1 MAPILD
7 WKKLMKVDPD
17 ALPRQEELADRL
29 LETVSKVDGKDLKTE
44 TPEQL
49 IHLFKIT
56 QSLMKMKAQEVEL
69 ALEEVEKAGEEQAKC
84 ENQFK
89 TKVMKLQNELEMAQ
103 RSAGGRDTRFLRD
116 EIRRLEKQL
125 EQKERQLADTEKELE
140 KEKKVNEQLALRNED
155 AENENIK
162 LRRENE
168 QLRQDVVDYQ
178 RQIDSQ
184 KETNLLRR
192 GEDSDYRSQL
202 SKKNFE
208 LVQYLDEIQNLTE
221 ANEKL
226 DIQNQEMRKNLE
238 ESVQEMEKMTDEYNR
253 MKLIVQ
259 QSDMVM
265 DQLRKEKEQYK
276 FQVQELS
283 DQLKAKNEEDDPLM
297 AAVNAKVE
305 EWKKILASKDDE
317 LLEYQQM
324 LFNLKEKMKMAQLDV
339 DRNSIMAL
347 QQGVQERDAQIR
359 LLTEQV
365 EQYTKEMEQNAFV
378 IEELKNDLQKDKGH
392 SSLAQQNRIGD
403 MQEKL
408 KMLEERTK
416 EAEKSAELAE
426 ADAREKDKELIEA
439 LKRMRDYELGIYG
452 LEEAVAEIKDLKKQ
466 IKIRDH
472 EIETLIKEV
481 NKLELKIN
489 DFLDENE
496 ELRERLGLEPKT
508 MIDLNEFRNS
518 KALKQQQYR
527 AENQIL
533 LQEIERLEEERIE
546 LKKQVRKLAQEKG
559 RRVATIG
566 LEAGDVQVTDS
577 FTEEK
582 GMNTRKLDFLN
593 RHDIAEVKAKASS
606 LCNVEGRNTL
616 ADREAPVRLLKSE
629 KDISENTKAVGN
641 LPRRSAGILE
651 NLDHLEKNRNTSSIR
666 LVSKHVTEW
675 QLVDDNYNSETLSI
689 KELFVSPELQF
700 TQASGI
706 TDYTDNR
713 EISKDL
719 KSDHTGSFSAYQRM
733 CQTSE
738 VNNQNYRN
746 KPSFQNRVSITSN
759 SDQTG
764 QENFCSGLYLSKNSL
779 IPCASALGKPV
790 THKTQIMTLMD
801 KQDCSQVKFSDL
813 TTFQEHRE
821 GKECLTELLQ
831 VKTLGSGLENGQSEH
846 SGQVDPVENLIEQLR
861 RELALL
867 RSQNEYLANE
877 LSVRER
883 DLEKN
888 RTVIAKFQS
897 KLKELSE
904 ENKQLEQGMKE
915 ILQAVKEMQKDPS
928 VKGGETALIIPSLDR
943 LVNAMESKNS
953 EGIFDASVHLKAQVD
968 QLTGRNEELRKE
980 LKQTQKEATN
990 FSNQLANAN
999 EKIAQLKNEISL
1011 LRQSEDANIVFRT
1024 VNLPEGMTPSS
1035 VNMINSLN
1043 EYLIRLIQELENKE
1057 ELLKQLEDA
1066 VEDYKRKFAVIRH
1079 QQGLLYKEYQ
1089 SQKESWQKESEGM
1102 KEEKKKLEE
1111 QKEQDATKIKAY
1123 SNLLS
1128 ALQLD
1133 PDETKKVLAE
1143 NNRKITVLRVNERS
1157 LTRQYTTLLETERH
1171 LRKENEKLKGEITH
1185 METAVVGKI
1194 GNLQRFKEMAS
1205 FKIAALQK
1213 ALDGSVPL
1221 SELELANKQYNALTA
1236 KYRDM
1241 LQKDNL
1247 LVQRTTNME
1256 HMERENESLKAQINL
1271 LNKELE
1277 ITKEKL
1283 HTVEQAWEQMT
1294 KLGDDNAMDKATKA
1308 ITNSEILS
1316 ISKKITM
1323 LEMKELNE
1331 RQRAEHSQRMYEHL
1345 RNTVKQIEE
1354 RNFELETKFAELTK
1368 INLEAQKVEQELRDE
1383 LSKSVTKA
1391 VSDADRRQIM
1401 DLEKREMELKTEV
1414 SKLRELSDVAKMQ
1427 VEALEARQQYRDKE
1441 VESLRTQI
1449 LDYQAQSDEKA
1460 VIAKLHQHIIALQ
1473 GSESAAIGKLEAL
1486 KLKLQKMEIHNL
1498 RLEQKLDEREQALY
1512 FARLEGRN
1520 RAKHLQQTIQSLRR
1534 QFSGALPL
1542 AQQEKFSKTMIQL
1555 QNDKLKILEE
1565 VQHAQQERRNA
1576 ENRALEMDLKLKSL
1590 EELVS
1595 ALKDTRGAQKVIEWH
1610 MKMEELH
1617 LQELKLNRELVK
1629 QKEEV
1634 KYLHNIISEYERT
1647 INNLEEE
1654 IVQQNKFHEE
1664 RQIAWDQREVEL
1676 QCQLDLYDHQQNE
1689 ILSTALKLEEATG
1702 SVPDPSLPLPQQLE
1716 LALGKI
1722 QEHIRTIL
1730 ETRATCKSLEE
1741 KLKEKEMALWKAE
1754 QNVLSRDKVINE
1766 LRLRLPATSE
1776 REKIMA
1782 ELGKQ
1787 EGDPEYHRAIKIAHQ
1802 TIANMQ
1808 ARLNQKEEVLRKY
1821 QRLLAKAREEQE
1833 EIAKK
1838 HEEDLRVLHQK
1849 LNLHT
1854 DNSLNKFKQ
1863 TALELMK
1870 KTSLSLSNNKHF
1882 LRLAEMEQTVAEQD
1896 NSLASLV
1903 GKLKKTSSDLEKQKQ
1918 ITLMKIEEFETIR
1931 AQIQKKHTVDVEQL
1945 KDEADELRKILSQME
1960 KELANVKAELEVQK
1974 EANNRAPTATLKNL
1988 VEQLKSQLA
1997 MKEKQQKALS
2007 KALLELRAEMTA
2019 NAEQQ
2024 IISAA
2029 SQKEAYMNVQE
2040 IVDRQTKG
2048 LTAQIEELNNQI
2060 TKLTDNLKISK
2071 TRESSLSDER
2081 DELNQELQRKQK
2093 AFAKMLREKNE
2104 MEKENEELK
2113 KRIRRLNSSIQSK
2126 SDEQNLIDA
2135 LQKKNKKLE
2144 SELEKKCE
2152 ETEKK
2157 GTSKEEI
2164 IRWEEGKKWQIRME
2178 GLRNKLRQKEKE
2190 ADALAKQLN
2199 TLKEIYTK
2207 SEKEKIALQ
2216 KKLKTTGVTV
2226 DRVVGVRASE
2236 TEKELEELRKRNL
2249 DLENEVAH
2257 MRTQQA
2263 IPRDSVVEE
2272 LHFKNQYL
2280 QEKLHALQRQCS
2292 RETYSRPSS
2301 TCDQTELTKSV
2312 PISISKQKYLN
2323 SLQKKSVSNRDEI
2336 NHQTNHSITDGNE
2349 IDEEANMQRC
2359 IMHNEG
2365 HEAIA
2370 HASTEASP
2378 EQHPEDSE
2386 KCKDK
2391 GSSREGLKNKNIAE
2405 AGEENCSEKEE
2416 NINQS
2421 ENEKFN
2427 EEFEEEERKQE
2438 ILKQSNVDEEESVE
2452 EPCTDRMSCNQ
2463 SDSGEPS
2470 NQTNDYEAEKINGNN
2485 EMNQHTPEDKH
2496 ETCQSGT
2503 EGVETTPEF
2512 CEMPETSGIGSGD
2525 QYRREQEVLK
2535 ENLRLSS
2542 ENIELRFQLEQAN
2555 KDLPRLKD
2563 QVGDLKEMCELLKK
2577 EKTDVERKLSSIR
2590 GAGRSGKTVPELEKT
2605 IGLMK
2610 KVVERVQRENED
2622 LKKAP
2627 AVVSNEK
2634 LLGLEQENEKL
2645 KSEMEKMKLHL
2656 GGQLSM
2662 HYESKTKGMEKVIT
2676 ENDRLR
2682 KELKKEADSGEKL
2695 RIAKNNLEILNEKL
2709 TVQLEETTKR
2719 LNLAESQFDGAD
2731 SKSWKSVVT
2740 RMHETKMKEMEMD
2753 IAKKTQSIT
2762 DLKRLLQEATEREHN
2777 ANKNVQDLKEQIELL
2792 KQFPEGARTEQS
2804 LIRELQ
2810 LLRLTNN
2817 RLEKEK
2823 AELAHEVEDYKH
2835 HIHTRTSE
2843 SPAAGHNEIVEKDKN
2858 KLMTEVADLQT
2869 QLKASELEKQQLKE
2883 ETKKLRRELENF
2895 DPSFFEEIEDL
2906 KYNYNEEVKKNII
2919 LEERL
2924 KQLSEEFGIQGD
2936 SPGNVSV
2943 D

>member
-17 ALPRQEELADRL
+17 ALPRQEELAERL
-29 LETVSKVDGKDLKTE
+29 LESMSKVDGKDLKTQ
-44 TPEQL
+44 TQEQL

-56 QSLMKMKAQEVEL
+56 QSLLKMKAQEVEL

-89 TKVMKLQNELEMAQ
+89 AKVMKLQNELETAQ

-116 EIRRLEKQL
+116 EIRQLEKQL
-125 EQKERQLADTEKELE
+125 EQKERQLTDTEKELE

-155 AENENIK
+155 AENENIR

-178 RQIDSQ
+178 RQIESQ
-184 KETNLLRR
+184 KETILLRR

-259 QSDMVM
+259 QSDIVM

-324 LFNLKEKMKMAQLDV
+324 LFNMKEKVKMAQLDV
-339 DRNSIMAL
+339 DKSNILAL

-378 IEELKNDLQKDKGH
+378 IEELKNDLQKDTGH

-439 LKRMRDYELGIYG
+439 LKRMRSYELGIYG

-466 IKIRDH
+466 IEIRDH

-496 ELRERLGLEPKT
+496 ELRERLGLEART
-508 MIDLNEFRNS
+508 MIDLSELRNS

-546 LKKQVRKLAQEKG
+546 LKKQIRKLAQEKG
-559 RRVATIG
+559 RSVATIG
-566 LEAGDVQVTDS
+566 LGAGDVQITDS

-582 GMNTRKLDFLN
+582 GMNKRKLDFLN
-593 RHDIAEVKAKASS
+593 RHDIAEVKAK
-606 LCNVEGRNTL
+606 
-616 ADREAPVRLLKSE
+616 
-629 KDISENTKAVGN
+629 
-641 LPRRSAGILE
+641 
-651 NLDHLEKNRNTSSIR
+651 
-666 LVSKHVTEW
+666 
-675 QLVDDNYNSETLSI
+675 
-689 KELFVSPELQF
+689 
-700 TQASGI
+700 
-706 TDYTDNR
+706 
-713 EISKDL
+713 
-719 KSDHTGSFSAYQRM
+719 
-733 CQTSE
+733 
-738 VNNQNYRN
+738 
-746 KPSFQNRVSITSN
+746 
-759 SDQTG
+759 
-764 QENFCSGLYLSKNSL
+764 
-779 IPCASALGKPV
+779 
-790 THKTQIMTLMD
+790 
-801 KQDCSQVKFSDL
+801 
-813 TTFQEHRE
+813 
-821 GKECLTELLQ
+821 
-831 VKTLGSGLENGQSEH
+831 
-846 SGQVDPVENLIEQLR
+846 
-861 RELALL
+861 
-867 RSQNEYLANE
+867 NEYLANE

-888 RTVIAKFQS
+888 RTVIVKFQS

-928 VKGGETALIIPSLDR
+928 VKGEETALIIPSLER

-968 QLTGRNEELRKE
+968 QLTGRNEELRQE
-980 LKQTQKEATN
+980 LKETQKEATS

-999 EKIAQLKNEISL
+999 EKIAQLKNEICL
-1011 LRQSEDANIVFRT
+1011 LRQSEGANIVFRT
-1024 VNLPEGMTPSS
+1024 VNLPEGMVPSS

-1057 ELLKQLEDA
+1057 QLLKQLEDA

-1089 SQKESWQKESEGM
+1089 SQKESWQKESEDM

-1185 METAVVGKI
+1185 METAVIEKI

-1247 LVQRTTNME
+1247 LIQRTTNME

-1331 RQRAEHSQRMYEHL
+1331 RQRAEHAQRMYEHL

-1368 INLEAQKVEQELRDE
+1368 INLEAQNVEQELRDE
-1383 LSKSVTKA
+1383 LSKSVSKA

-1414 SKLRELSDVAKMQ
+1414 SKLRELSDVARMQ

-1441 VESLRTQI
+1441 VESLRMQI

-1473 GSESAAIGKLEAL
+1473 GSESVAIGKLEML
-1486 KLKLQKMEIHNL
+1486 KLKLQKVEIHNL

-1520 RAKHLQQTIQSLRR
+1520 RAKHLQQTVQSLRR

-1576 ENRALEMDLKLKSL
+1576 ENRALEMELKLKSL
-1590 EELVS
+1590 EELIS

-1617 LQELKLNRELVK
+1617 LQELKLNREIVK

-1664 RQIAWDQREVEL
+1664 RQMAWDQREVEL
-1676 QCQLDLYDHQQNE
+1676 QRQLDLYDHQQNE
-1689 ILSTALKLEEATG
+1689 ILSTAVKLEKATG

-1716 LALGKI
+1716 LALRKI

-1741 KLKEKEMALWKAE
+1741 KLKEKETALWKAE

-1787 EGDPEYHRAIKIAHQ
+1787 EDDPEYHHAIKIAHQ

-1808 ARLNQKEEVLRKY
+1808 ARLNQKEEVLKKY
-1821 QRLLAKAREEQE
+1821 QHLLAKAREEQE

-1854 DNSLNKFKQ
+1854 DNSLSKFKQ

-1918 ITLMKIEEFETIR
+1918 ITVMKIKEFETIR
-1931 AQIQKKHTVDVEQL
+1931 AQLEEKHTVDVEQL
-1945 KDEADELRKILSQME
+1945 KDEANELRNVLCQME

-1974 EANNRAPTATLKNL
+1974 EANDRAPTATLKNL

-1997 MKEKQQKALS
+1997 IKEKQQKALS
-2007 KALLELRAEMTA
+2007 TALLELRAEMTA

-2048 LTAQIEELNNQI
+2048 LTTQIEELNNQI

-2093 AFAKMLREKNE
+2093 AFAKMLREQNE

-2113 KRIRRLNSSIQSK
+2113 KRIRRLSSSIQSK
-2126 SDEQNLIDA
+2126 ADEQNMIDA
-2135 LQKKNKKLE
+2135 LQKKIKKLE
-2144 SELEKKCE
+2144 SELEKKYE
-2152 ETEKK
+2152 EMEKK
-2157 GTSKEEI
+2157 GVKEDKTSKEEI

-2178 GLRNKLRQKEKE
+2178 GLRNKLREKEKE
-2190 ADALAKQLN
+2190 ADAVAKQLN

-2207 SEKEKIALQ
+2207 TEKEKIALH

-2226 DRVVGVRASE
+2226 DRVVGVKASE

-2263 IPRDSVVEE
+2263 MPRDSVVEE

-2292 RETYSRPSS
+2292 REMYSRPS
-2301 TCDQTELTKSV
+2301 
-2312 PISISKQKYLN
+2312 
-2323 SLQKKSVSNRDEI
+2323 
-2336 NHQTNHSITDGNE
+2336 
-2349 IDEEANMQRC
+2349 
-2359 IMHNEG
+2359 
-2365 HEAIA
+2365 
-2370 HASTEASP
+2370 
-2378 EQHPEDSE
+2378 
-2386 KCKDK
+2386 
-2391 GSSREGLKNKNIAE
+2391 
-2405 AGEENCSEKEE
+2405 
-2416 NINQS
+2416 
-2421 ENEKFN
+2421 
-2427 EEFEEEERKQE
+2427 
-2438 ILKQSNVDEEESVE
+2438 
-2452 EPCTDRMSCNQ
+2452 
-2463 SDSGEPS
+2463 
-2470 NQTNDYEAEKINGNN
+2470 
-2485 EMNQHTPEDKH
+2485 
-2496 ETCQSGT
+2496 
-2503 EGVETTPEF
+2503 
-2512 CEMPETSGIGSGD
+2512 TSGIGSDD
-2525 QYRREQEVLK
+2525 QYRREQELLK

-2542 ENIELRFQLEQAN
+2542 ENVELRFQLEQAN

-2577 EKTDVERKLSSIR
+2577 EKADVERKLGSIR

-2610 KVVERVQRENED
+2610 KVVERVQRENEE

-2634 LLGLEQENEKL
+2634 LLGLEQENERL
-2645 KSEMEKMKLHL
+2645 KSEIEKMKHHL

-2676 ENDRLR
+2676 ENERLR

-2695 RIAKNNLEILNEKL
+2695 RIAKHNLEILNEKL
-2709 TVQLEETTKR
+2709 TVQLEETVKR
-2719 LNLAESQFDGAD
+2719 LNLAESQSDGAD
-2731 SKSWKSVVT
+2731 RKSWKSVVTT

-2753 IAKKTQSIT
+2753 IAKKTQSIA
-2762 DLKRLLQEATEREHN
+2762 DLKRLLQEATEREHE
-2777 ANKNVQDLKEQIELL
+2777 ADKNLQDLKEQVELH
-2792 KQFPEGARTEQS
+2792 KHFPESARTEQS

-2823 AELAHEVEDYKH
+2823 AELAHQVEDYKH
-2835 HIHTRTSE
+2835 HVHTYTSE
-2843 SPAAGHNEIVEKDKN
+2843 GPAAGHNEIVQKDKN
-2858 KLMTEVADLQT
+2858 DKLMTEIADLQT
-2869 QLKASELEKQQLKE
+2869 QLKASELEKLQLKE

-2924 KQLSEEFGIQGD
+2924 KQLSEEFGIQVD